1 MLYATIPASGSA
13 VTTNEAMH
21 NGTWFPTSTFTSSRC
36 DTSDVNKDNYNTKY
50 YTFSRR
56 SNRRVKYFSSSFYR
70 RRTTSLYLSKVAFA
84 VYHLIDLQT
93 SLNLR
98 DSIESWNKGTNL
110 WLRSIMY
117 ERANRN
123 KVLYTYALSA
133 LWHGFYPGYYL
144 TFASGA
150 FFTVAAR
157 SVSKFCC
164 SISHDYEWNFLWFS
178 HLVTTGPSS
187 YQAIVLGAST
197 KEDLLRYINVHHD
210 KDRNGLHDVQ
220 FYTVRIYAKH

>member
-1 MLYATIPASGSA
+1 MRVLFI
-13 VTTNEAMH
+13 
-21 NGTWFPTSTFTSSRC
+21 
-36 DTSDVNKDNYNTKY
+36 VNII
-50 YTFSRR
+50 
-56 SNRRVKYFSSSFYR
+56 
-70 RRTTSLYLSKVAFA
+70 SLYLSKVVFT
-84 VYHLIDLQT
+84 VYRLIDFQT

-117 ERANRN
+117 ERAGRN

-150 FFTVAAR
+150 FFTMAAR
-157 SVSKFCC
+157 SVSKLCYSVPRDCERMKSSDFH
-164 SISHDYEWNFLWFS
+164 ILFS
-178 HLVTTGPSS
+178 TDPSS
-187 YQAIVLGAST
+187 YQAIVPGVST

-210 KDRNGLHDVQ
+210 EDRNGLHDVQ